1 MTPHAQEPAPVHSN
15 RIGLHGQ
22 RGAPGLA
29 VFCASHTVVLDG
41 SLFEKEQ
48 GGHTFGHGPHG
59 TATLGYSNRSQ
70 RRRRT
75 NTVPPSRLMEPM
87 PQ

>member
-1 MTPHAQEPAPVHSN
+1 MTPHAQEPTPVHTN

-29 VFCASHTVVLDG
+29 VLYASHTVVLDG

-48 GGHTFGHGPHG
+48 GGHTSSFEPHG
-59 TATLGYSNRSQ
+59 AATA
-70 RRRRT
+70 
-75 NTVPPSRLMEPM
+75 
-87 PQ
+87 

>member
-1 MTPHAQEPAPVHSN
+1 MTPHAQEPTPVHSN

-29 VFCASHTVVLDG
+29 VLYASHTVVLDG

-48 GGHTFGHGPHG
+48 GGHTFSFEPRGAA
-59 TATLGYSNRSQ
+59 TA
-70 RRRRT
+70 
-75 NTVPPSRLMEPM
+75 
-87 PQ
+87 